1 MRTKVVLHTVGLI
14 MMVEAALLIIPAIV
28 GMIYHEA
35 GSVRAFVIA
44 VCVTA
49 AAGGLLMLVKPAK
62 NTIYAREG
70 FAIVGLSWF
79 MLSLFGCLP
88 FIISGQIPRFTDAF
102 FETVSGFTTTG
113 SSILTDIESL
123 DNAMLFWRSFT
134 HWVGGMGI
142 LVFSMIIIPLGGK
155 RSMHLLRAESPG
167 PSSGKLVPK
176 MRDTASI
183 LYGIYIAMSILLLI
197 LLLAGGMPLF
207 DSLINVFGTAGTGG
221 FSNHGASIAY
231 FESEYFDVVIG
242 VFMLLFGVNF
252 NLYFLIILKRFK
264 AALCSEELRWY
275 IGIIAFAVIT
285 IAININSLYGSIHQ
299 AVRHSFFQVSSVIT
313 TTGFA
318 TMDFDQWPQ
327 YSRTLLVLL
336 MFIGACAGSTGGGL
350 KVSRVILLLKTV
362 KRSMHRMI
370 HSKSVKSIVFE
381 GRIMEEETISACLV
395 YLAVYFVTAV
405 ISVLVISLNGFSFE
419 ENVTGVISCMN
430 NIGPGLGM
438 VGPAGNFASF
448 SDLSKLAFSFDMLA
462 GRLELFPVLLLFYP
476 STWKRV

>member
-242 VFMLLFGVNF
+242 IFMLLFGVNF

-285 IAININSLYGSIHQ
+285 IAININSL
-299 AVRHSFFQVSSVIT
+299 
-313 TTGFA
+313 
-318 TMDFDQWPQ
+318 
-327 YSRTLLVLL
+327 
-336 MFIGACAGSTGGGL
+336 
-350 KVSRVILLLKTV
+350 
-362 KRSMHRMI
+362 
-370 HSKSVKSIVFE
+370 
-381 GRIMEEETISACLV
+381 
-395 YLAVYFVTAV
+395 
-405 ISVLVISLNGFSFE
+405 
-419 ENVTGVISCMN
+419 
-430 NIGPGLGM
+430 
-438 VGPAGNFASF
+438 
-448 SDLSKLAFSFDMLA
+448 
-462 GRLELFPVLLLFYP
+462 
-476 STWKRV
+476 